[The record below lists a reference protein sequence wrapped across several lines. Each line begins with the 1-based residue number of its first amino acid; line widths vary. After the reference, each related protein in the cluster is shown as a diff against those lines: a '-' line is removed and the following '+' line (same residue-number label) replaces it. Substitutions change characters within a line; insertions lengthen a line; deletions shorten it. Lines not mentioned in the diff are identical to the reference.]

1 MASFFIQS
9 TAESH
14 WEFLS
19 MGTFL
24 GRQIYQF
31 VKVKYSERDSQ
42 CRENTS
48 KKKNLRK
55 KIGGCQTWREWKR
68 TTDRGKGNMVREA
81 RGEPKVIS
89 RKGRPL
95 EP

>member
-1 MASFFIQS
+1 MASFFIQL
-9 TAESH
+9 TAKSH

-48 KKKNLRK
+48 KKK
-55 KIGGCQTWREWKR
+55 TWEGRLEDAKHDENEKEQLTEAKEIW
-68 TTDRGKGNMVREA
+68 VREA

-95 EP
+95 ES